1 MFSHELA
8 KNLSSIEDEVVT
20 ASCGDEEYMIDGIKT
35 IKTCSNYDDS
45 YIYHTLMLRKINGNI
60 KR

>member
-8 KNLSSIEDEVVT
+8 KNLSSIENEVVT
-20 ASCGDEEYMIDGIKT
+20 ASYGDEEYMIDGIRT
-35 IKTCSNYDDS
+35 TRTCGNYDDS
-45 YIYHTLMLRKINGNI
+45 HIYHTLMLRKINGNI